1 MRDLE
6 HDTTLCNFN
15 GARGRITII
24 HDSAE
29 IFSTHRPR
37 KPYVLTMNFP
47 EQSLSPKIVCNCD
60 IRLFRQVF
68 RKFVTL
74 LARLTYSS
82 SQSPRHVDRDDFD
95 LQQLLSHHPVGT
107 DGLQHEPPSLIR
119 RRQALQQVI
128 DEDPIQAKT
137 YTDTLFATSSSFIP
151 LFPCSCYV
159 LTHSRSRTSL

>member
-1 MRDLE
+1 
-6 HDTTLCNFN
+6 
-15 GARGRITII
+15 
-24 HDSAE
+24 
-29 IFSTHRPR
+29 
-37 KPYVLTMNFP
+37 MNFP

-68 RKFVTL
+68 RRFVTL

-95 LQQLLSHHPVGT
+95 LQQLLSHRPVDT

-119 RRQALQQVI
+119 RRQALQRVI

-137 YTDTLFATSSSFIP
+137 YTDTLFATFEFLHTSFSVFV
-151 LFPCSCYV
+151 LCSYALSLSYFPV
-159 LTHSRSRTSL
+159 M